1 MFTNNQLVSMDS
13 LIHLFGDKMIVSN
26 YIVSPRGAYFWLF
39 VNIRVIR
46 G

>member
-1 MFTNNQLVSMDS
+1 MFTNNKLVSMDGM
-13 LIHLFGDKMIVSN
+13 IHPFGDAMMASN
-26 YIVSPRGAYFWLF
+26 YSCLF

>member
-1 MFTNNQLVSMDS
+1 MFTNNQLVSMDR
-13 LIHLFGDKMIVSN
+13 LIHLFVYTMIVSN
-26 YIVSPRGAYFWLF
+26 YSCLF

>member
-1 MFTNNQLVSMDS
+1 MSG
-13 LIHLFGDKMIVSN
+13 LIYLFGDAMIVSN
-26 YIVSPRGAYFWLF
+26 YSCLF

>member
-1 MFTNNQLVSMDS
+1 MFWNNQLVS
-13 LIHLFGDKMIVSN
+13 LIYLFGDTMIVFN
-26 YIVSPRGAYFWLF
+26 YSCLF

>member
-13 LIHLFGDKMIVSN
+13 LIYLFGDTMMVSN
-26 YIVSPRGAYFWLF
+26 YSCLF